1 MIISGPSLLP
11 IHPSLSYRIKCEV
24 LYQDLTNSAQAPFLT
39 YTQASTSCYN
49 NADTFPSWGLHA
61 YFSLCLEQPFP
72 SNGLKTDFITLFKPQ
87 GKVHLLREAPP
98 PHHGSIAACH
108 PSSPFSAM
116 PPTLPSCYY
125 IIVCLSP
132 SLGCEIHEQRSA
144 THTHIHMHGHVCARK
159 EFGFLPPT
167 LSPCL
172 TQLSTQQVLN
182 K

>member
-72 SNGLKTDFITLFKPQ
+72 SNGLKTDSITLFKPQ

-98 PHHGSIAACH
+98 SPPWLNS
-108 PSSPFSAM
+108 SLSPFISFLCHASH
-116 PPTLPSCYY
+116 TALL
-125 IIVCLSP
+125 LSHNCVP
-132 SLGCEIHEQRSA
+132 VSLSR
-144 THTHIHMHGHVCARK
+144 M
-159 EFGFLPPT
+159 
-167 LSPCL
+167 
-172 TQLSTQQVLN
+172 
-182 K
+182 